1 MLDSVPWFVAGE
13 FILVALLTLGLFHRA
28 IRISKT
34 GWVLISLWV
43 ALQSGFAYVG
53 FYQKTDMLPPR
64 FILVLLPAILV
75 IAFLFRSNRGKRWI
89 ASADVPQLTLL
100 HIVRIPVELILY
112 QLFVYGT
119 IPELMTF
126 AGRNFDILA
135 GITAPLVYYFGYQKQ
150 WLSRSFIISWH
161 IISLLLLGNIVVH
174 AILSIPSPFQQL
186 AFDQPNIAILTF
198 PFVLLPGLV
207 VPIVLFSHLIALS
220 LERNPK
226 IVTTLSQ

>member
-1 MLDSVPWFVAGE
+1 MVDSVPWFVAGE
-13 FILVALLTLGLFHRA
+13 FILVTSLTLGLFHWA
-28 IRISKT
+28 IRVSKT
-34 GWVLISLWV
+34 AWVLILLWCI
-43 ALQSGFAYVG
+43 LQGGLAYVG

-75 IAFLFRSNRGKRWI
+75 IVLLFQFKQGKRWI
-89 ASADVPQLTLL
+89 ASANVSRLALL
-100 HIVRIPVELILY
+100 HIIRIPVELILY
-112 QLFVYGT
+112 QLFAYGA

-150 WLSRSFIISWH
+150 WLSRSFIIGWH

-186 AFDQPNIAILTF
+186 AFDQSNIAVLTF

-207 VPIVLFSHLIALS
+207 VPIVLFSHLVALRHHS
-220 LERNPK
+220 K
-226 IVTTLSQ
+226 TA